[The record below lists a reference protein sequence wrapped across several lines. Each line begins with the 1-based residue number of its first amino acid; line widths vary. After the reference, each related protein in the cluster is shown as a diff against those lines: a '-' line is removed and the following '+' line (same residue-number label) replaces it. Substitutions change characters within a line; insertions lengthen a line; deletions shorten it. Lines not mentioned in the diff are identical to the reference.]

1 MMATFVTRR
10 AFPPRRMK
18 ICFKSYPVLS
28 FLSVRMRSK
37 ISPFGNTTSNPNT
50 LPLRLPYRN
59 RRNPPRWSTRTLP
72 SDTPSL
78 GA

>member
-1 MMATFVTRR
+1 MMATFVTTPSVPS
-10 AFPPRRMK
+10 APMK

-37 ISPFGNTTSNPNT
+37 TSPFGNTTSNPNT

-59 RRNPPRWSTRTLP
+59 RRNPPALV
-72 SDTPSL
+72 DTHPPI
-78 GA
+78 